1 MKSLL
6 INWVYYRPIGHVIE
20 ALRLACDIARADAG
34 LRISL
39 ALNAEAPAELVECV
53 DCVEHVYRV
62 DVERRFPKDLPRE
75 WDYVLIDPRASTPSG
90 WPALDRFHQ
99 AFRERVNGTRL
110 NPEDPAHMLPRKIE
124 PLRLK
129 LPQRARDFAAARLTG
144 DHAPRVSVL
153 FGAASQMRAPSLAFW
168 TRLFDAFFERHP
180 NGALVLL
187 GKLQGGGSRTRGI
200 TARDIQS
207 MCDRYP
213 AVHDAFDIGLLEQ
226 LALAERCQLHISP
239 HSGMSFAVQAVGVS
253 WLAISGQE
261 WHEFMLNGVPLVSI
275 FPDCPL
281 YPCFR
286 EMYPE
291 CRTRIRDG
299 VRTPCIE
306 DEALFTK
313 LPQIIAAM
321 ESLLAGEIAYR
332 PAAEQHE
339 KALRERL
346 GPDSWSIIDWPAVIA
361 DDYVY

>member
-1 MKSLL
+1 
-6 INWVYYRPIGHVIE
+6 VR
-20 ALRLACDIARADAG
+20 
-34 LRISL
+34 
-39 ALNAEAPAELVECV
+39 
-53 DCVEHVYRV
+53 
-62 DVERRFPKDLPRE
+62 DL
-75 WDYVLIDPRASTPSG
+75 
-90 WPALDRFHQ
+90 
-99 AFRERVNGTRL
+99 
-110 NPEDPAHMLPRKIE
+110 
-124 PLRLK
+124 
-129 LPQRARDFAAARLTG
+129 AAAQLTV
-144 DHAPRVSVL
+144 DRSPRVSVL
-153 FGAASQMRAPSLAFW
+153 FGAASQMRAPSLTFW

-180 NGALVLL
+180 DGELILL
-187 GKLQGGGSRTRGI
+187 GKLQSGRSGTRGI

-207 MCDRYP
+207 ITDRYP
-213 AVHDAFDIGLLEQ
+213 AVRNAFDIGLLEQ
-226 LALAERCQLHISP
+226 LALAERCRLHISP
-239 HSGMSFAVQAVGVS
+239 HSGMSFAVQAVGVP

-261 WHEFMLNGVPLVSI
+261 WHEFMLNGVPLVSV

-291 CRTRIRDG
+291 CRTRIRGG

-313 LPQIIAAM
+313 LPEVIAAM

-339 KALRERL
+339 KKLRERL